1 MCVMV
6 INFAP
11 VSPVF
16 LFDFGSVSRAW
27 WVFFFILLLKI
38 KPTRMAALILSKS
51 VRVLHIINNGSIE
64 NQNKI
69 TESKQNTV
77 QKPNNLSRTF
87 KHWIFFINIIYEEI
101 YIKTGFFIGRSVHFF
116 HFILNCLKAILFYFE
131 YFKIKIFC
139 TITFQA

>member
-1 MCVMV
+1 MV

-27 WVFFFILLLKI
+27 WVFFFILLLRI

-87 KHWIFFINIIYEEI
+87 KH
-101 YIKTGFFIGRSVHFF
+101 
-116 HFILNCLKAILFYFE
+116 
-131 YFKIKIFC
+131 
-139 TITFQA
+139 